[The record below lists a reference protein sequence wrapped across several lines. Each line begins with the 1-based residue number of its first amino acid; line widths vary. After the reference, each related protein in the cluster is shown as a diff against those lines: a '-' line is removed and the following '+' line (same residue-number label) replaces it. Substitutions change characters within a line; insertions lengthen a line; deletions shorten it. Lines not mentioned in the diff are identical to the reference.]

1 MAKRRT
7 LSSKS
12 VKQADNALKKA
23 AAKEP
28 KSVRITEGQ
37 RRALG
42 KDQSAGAP
50 PS

>member
-12 VKQADNALKKA
+12 AKQADNALKKA

-42 KDQSAGAP
+42 KDRERGSA
-50 PS
+50 S